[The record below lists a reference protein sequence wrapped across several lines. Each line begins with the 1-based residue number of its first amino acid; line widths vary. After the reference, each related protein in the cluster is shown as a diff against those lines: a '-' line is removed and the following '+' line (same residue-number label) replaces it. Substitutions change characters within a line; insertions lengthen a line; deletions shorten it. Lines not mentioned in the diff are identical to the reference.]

1 MALSLVTNVASLN
14 AQRHLAASGSKLE
27 GNTFRLSS
35 GLRINRAADDAAGLA
50 ISENLEAQIRSL
62 SQAERNANDGLGLM
76 QTAEGGMNEISGML
90 TRMRELAMQSASDTL
105 GASERGFVQLEVASL
120 IAEIDRV
127 ADVTV
132 WNGINLLDGS
142 ATSLEFQVGIYD
154 TANDRITLAIDDVR
168 SSLLGTSG
176 GGAALNTIDLST
188 KAGAQNSL
196 AVIDQSVIDV
206 SDARADI
213 GATENRM
220 QVTMANLATARQNL
234 TAANSRIR
242 DVDVAEESADMT
254 RNDILMQAGVSVLAQ
269 ANQLPSLAVQLLG

>member
-14 AQRHLAASGSKLE
+14 AQRNLAASGNKLE

-50 ISENLEAQIRSL
+50 ISENLKAQIRSL
-62 SQAERNANDGLGLM
+62 GQAERNANDGLGLM

-105 GASERGFVQLEVASL
+105 GSSERGFVQLEIASL
-120 IAEIDRV
+120 LAEVDRV

-132 WNGINLLDGS
+132 WNGIPLLDGS
-142 ATSLEFQVGIYD
+142 ATNLEFQVGIHN
-154 TANDRITLAIDDVR
+154 TANDRITMSVDDVR
-168 SSLLGTSG
+168 STVLGTSG
-176 GGAALNTIDLST
+176 GGAALGTVDLST
-188 KAGAQNSL
+188 KTGAQSSL
-196 AVIDQSVIDV
+196 AVIDQSIIDV

-213 GATENRM
+213 GAIENRM

-234 TAANSRIR
+234 AAANSRIR

-254 RNDILMQAGVSVLAQ
+254 RNDILMQAGVSILAQ
-269 ANQLPSLAVQLLG
+269 ANQLPSLAVQLLS